1 MNAPTNSAG
10 IRQAAPQ
17 KRHPQKAAGNRPPPE
32 DFPGQGGICRRNVT
46 GPSFARNDGPVP
58 LQRGNRKK
66 VSKLVLGYISRLVG
80 DAVTGCRGIFVFS
93 GIWHGKRNRRGH
105 RDNSPVSP
113 CGKGGQRATGQDRRI
128 ISPCRAGGSPAHAPK
143 SGFPKSTRRATRSA
157 ATAPHRRHRRKGGS
171 GRCREGTSSPRT
183 GTGS

>member
-1 MNAPTNSAG
+1 MNAPANAAG

-17 KRHPQKAAGNRPPPE
+17 KRHPQKAAGNPPRRRI
-32 DFPGQGGICRRNVT
+32 FPDRAGICRRTVT
-46 GPSFARNDGPVP
+46 GPSFARNDGPVS

-93 GIWHGKRNRRGH
+93 GIWHGKRNRHGH

-128 ISPCRAGGSPAHAPK
+128 ISPCRAGGFPAHAPK

-171 GRCREGTSSPRT
+171 GRRREGTSSPRT

>member
-10 IRQAAPQ
+10 IRQAARQ
-17 KRHPQKAAGNRPPPE
+17 KRHPQKAAGNRLR
-32 DFPGQGGICRRNVT
+32 RRNFPDRAASV
-46 GPSFARNDGPVP
+46 ARNDGPVA

-93 GIWHGKRNRRGH
+93 ALWHGKRNRRSH
-105 RDNSPVSP
+105 SPASP
-113 CGKGGQRATGQDRRI
+113 CGKGGRRATGQDRRI
-128 ISPCRAGGSPAHAPK
+128 TSPCRAGGSPAPAPK

-171 GRCREGTSSPRT
+171 GRRREGTSSPRT

>member
-1 MNAPTNSAG
+1 MNAPDKLSRNTTGRPAK
-10 IRQAAPQ
+10 AAPAKSGRQ
-17 KRHPQKAAGNRPPPE
+17 SAPPE

-46 GPSFARNDGPVP
+46 GPSFPRNDGPVS

-93 GIWHGKRNRRGH
+93 ALWHGKRNRRSH
-105 RDNSPVSP
+105 SPASP
-113 CGKGGQRATGQDRRI
+113 CGKGGRRATGQDRRI
-128 ISPCRAGGSPAHAPK
+128 TSPCRAGGSPAPAPK

-171 GRCREGTSSPRT
+171 GRRREGTSSPRT

>member
-10 IRQAAPQ
+10 IRQAARQ
-17 KRHPQKAAGNRPPPE
+17 KRHPQKAAGNRLRRRI
-32 DFPGQGGICRRNVT
+32 FPDRAAFVAVT
-46 GPSFARNDGPVP
+46 GPSFPRNDGPVS

-93 GIWHGKRNRRGH
+93 ALWHGKRNRRSH
-105 RDNSPVSP
+105 SPASP
-113 CGKGGQRATGQDRRI
+113 CGKGGRRATGQDRRI
-128 ISPCRAGGSPAHAPK
+128 TSPCRAGGSPAPAPK